1 MPSSATSR
9 LRLLVILFFCLSSAL
24 WAQKDTGSI
33 VGTITDPSGAVVAGA
48 KVVITDLERGNNFE
62 TTTNQAGEFVASALH
77 VGRYTV
83 TVEHA
88 GFKKAVSVPV
98 DLDVQQRVAV
108 NVALQVGALSQA
120 VEVTTAAPLLETT
133 PGPPGGTRCP
143 L

>member
-1 MPSSATSR
+1 RCSPARCDVCTVGEPVRRLAMPSSATSR
-9 LRLLVILFFCLSSAL
+9 LRVLVILFFCLSSAL

-48 KVVITDLERGNNFE
+48 KVDITDLERGNNFE
-62 TTTNQAGEFVASALH
+62 TTTNQSGEFVASALH

-98 DLDVQQRVAV
+98 DLDV
-108 NVALQVGALSQA
+108 
-120 VEVTTAAPLLETT
+120 
-133 PGPPGGTRCP
+133 
-143 L
+143 